1 MQSEALHFVV
11 FLFEGGKLS
20 TVKCLGIEFSRYS
33 PEIKGEFSNIT
44 RLCLLTYH
52 RQVAFDEH
60 CLDISTVG
68 RIKACMVITY
78 PTYHE
83 L

>member
-1 MQSEALHFVV
+1 MDIASVI
-11 FLFEGGKLS
+11 S
-20 TVKCLGIEFSRYS
+20 
-33 PEIKGEFSNIT
+33 EFSNIT

>member
-1 MQSEALHFVV
+1 MQSEALDFVV
-11 FLFEGGKLS
+11 VLFEGGKLT
-20 TVKCLGIEFSRYS
+20 TVKCLGREFKHGHCHFEFSS
-33 PEIKGEFSNIT
+33 IA